1 MNFDYSNEHVLNRST
16 MSQRA
21 SPRTYYIQESEP
33 TYYKSFTQRPY
44 IEEIIEE
51 PRYIIEDSQKDSY
64 YLRMENDE
72 LTNSLF
78 QEKRALREVTSLYN
92 LRNSELKTLKL
103 ENISK
108 EREINML
115 KSKVNDVDSKNK
127 EQSEMINSLHK
138 EIDMLRQLLK
148 EVEIKNEE
156 NNKQNITEDNERNMM
171 KGSMNAKNNKASM
184 NSMNK
189 GRDSYMKIRGNSVN
203 EKKNVNS
210 IGINRNNSN
219 NKGKVVGGNLNKKK

>member
-1 MNFDYSNEHVLNRST
+1 MNFDYSNGHILSRST
-16 MSQRA
+16 TSQRA
-21 SPRTYYIQESEP
+21 SPRKYYIQENEP

-108 EREINML
+108 DREINML
-115 KSKVNDVDSKNK
+115 KSKVSDVDIKNK

-138 EIDMLRQLLK
+138 EIDKLRQLLK
-148 EVEIKNEE
+148 EVEIKNEVS
-156 NNKQNITEDNERNMM
+156 KQNIIEDNEKTMM
-171 KGSMNAKNNKASM
+171 KGSINVKNNKASM